1 MKPINKLLKTI
12 FKNYGFVN
20 SVELKELAKELP
32 TLQLCIKWGGL
43 PREILPADQI
53 AKRISDIET
62 QDIDYCREVFIPSHV
77 INSMLEWSALPKTL
91 KNIIINN
98 RAW

>member
-12 FKNYGFVN
+12 FKNYGYVN
-20 SVELKELAKELP
+20 STELSELSAELP
-32 TLQLCIKWGGL
+32 ELQLCIKWGGL
-43 PREILPADQI
+43 PREVLPADQI
-53 AKRISDIET
+53 SKRISEVED
-62 QDIDYCREVFIPSHV
+62 QNIDYCREVFIPSHV
-77 INSMLEWSALPKTL
+77 INSMLESPSLPNTL